1 MGVWLLGD
9 QLHWIFSVY
18 STNVLRHLLLLK
30 SLSHRSIC
38 YMETWNAVAT
48 KMKCY
53 SGNTY
58 VIPWAESPLQW
69 NGCCLATNAKE
80 EPEESSIFFAFP
92 PCRRS
97 TKHLASCWW
106 CHCTVF
112 METEYED
119 DNQVIILVNATWT
132 WYASQWWIPT
142 LFIVMNNREVQV
154 SKMNRTEVLRTLFP
168 KSSARR
174 QGTEV
179 KGTWDFK
186 SKT

>member
-1 MGVWLLGD
+1 
-9 QLHWIFSVY
+9 
-18 STNVLRHLLLLK
+18 
-30 SLSHRSIC
+30 
-38 YMETWNAVAT
+38 
-48 KMKCY
+48 
-53 SGNTY
+53 
-58 VIPWAESPLQW
+58 
-69 NGCCLATNAKE
+69 
-80 EPEESSIFFAFP
+80 
-92 PCRRS
+92 
-97 TKHLASCWW
+97 
-106 CHCTVF
+106 